1 MGEEGSILL
10 SSSFHRK
17 KCKRK
22 GINLERCVYREKWV
36 RRKEKGTGLKNERA
50 MTKERVRGMERK
62 KRKGTDADHNLEQLF
77 VSSYL

>member
-1 MGEEGSILL
+1 M
-10 SSSFHRK
+10 
-17 KCKRK
+17 
-22 GINLERCVYREKWV
+22 YREKWV

-50 MTKERVRGMERK
+50 MTKERVRGMERE